1 MGAKQARH
9 GWTKADESKVRVLVE
24 CPPAGSPSIVATVLE
39 REGYEVRTCEGP
51 SAHPCDLLTDG
62 TCGLVD
68 GADVVV
74 NLLGSDP
81 IGRDVL
87 RAASAIRRP
96 PAVVAEMTEAQ
107 AVALAVE
114 CGGCVDPSR
123 VTVVHPPLTRRALV
137 DAIDESLAT
146 QQRSIPIWGDG
157 FC

>member
-1 MGAKQARH
+1 MGAKQVRD
-9 GWTKADESKVRVLVE
+9 GWTEADASKVRVLVE
-24 CPPAGSPSIVATVLE
+24 CPPAGSPSIVATALE

-51 SAHPCDLLTDG
+51 SEHACDLLADG

-81 IGRDVL
+81 TGRQVL

-107 AVALAVE
+107 AMAMAAE
-114 CGGCVDPSR
+114 GGDRSDPSHF
-123 VTVVHPPLTRRALV
+123 TVVEPPLTRRALV
-137 DAIDESLAT
+137 DAIEESLAA
-146 QQRSIPIWGDG
+146 QDRSTPIWGDG

>member
-1 MGAKQARH
+1 MGARQVRS

-24 CPPAGSPSIVATVLE
+24 CPPAGSPSIMATALE

-51 SAHPCDLLTDG
+51 SVRSCDLLTDG

-81 IGRDVL
+81 TGREVL

-114 CGGCVDPSR
+114 CGGCVDPGR
-123 VTVVHPPLTRRALV
+123 VTVVQPPLTRQALV
-137 DAIDESLAT
+137 EAIDESLAA
-146 QQRSIPIWGDG
+146 QRRATPIWGDG